1 MTAELLPADMH
12 NQRTIN
18 QGRRTGRTRPPA
30 TMISWSLAV
39 VQPAWSPH
47 R

>member
-18 QGRRTGRTRPPA
+18 QGPSAELAEPAHRR
-30 TMISWSLAV
+30 L
-39 VQPAWSPH
+39 
-47 R
+47 